1 MQKLIFAGG
10 HHDMPAYEN
19 KHIFACRPL
28 TGLPKKVQRP
38 PSTLEN
44 LTGHLS
50 LSCFLLI
57 LSLPHSSTPAL
68 PLLSSL
74 SQPSLSLSWLQWLRS
89 GGDGNGGD
97 RDDDDDDRVGLSASL
112 ADPPL
117 ASLER
122 SGSDGGGARGGESDS
137 GGQET

>member
-1 MQKLIFAGG
+1 MF
-10 HHDMPAYEN
+10 
-19 KHIFACRPL
+19 
-28 TGLPKKVQRP
+28 
-38 PSTLEN
+38 S
-44 LTGHLS
+44 
-50 LSCFLLI
+50 
-57 LSLPHSSTPAL
+57 PHSFSP
-68 PLLSSL
+68 PLLNSGSPTALL
-74 SQPSLSLSWLQWLRS
+74 SFSALSLSLSWLQWLRS

-97 RDDDDDDRVGLSASL
+97 RDDDDDRVGLSVSL